1 MAPTDPGTSWQLL
14 RQVRQGDRAALDA
27 LFERHTP
34 GLRRWARGRLPRWAR
49 GVSDTADLVQD
60 VLLNAFRRID
70 AFEAQRKGA
79 LQAYLRQAIQ
89 NRIRDE
95 FRSFSRRAPHDPLE
109 SDRFDDAPS
118 PFDQAVDA
126 ETAARYAKALA
137 RLDEGDR
144 ELIVGRIELGYSYD
158 QLAAA
163 CGRPTAESARLA
175 VRRALLR
182 LAGEMD
188 RG

>member
-1 MAPTDPGTSWQLL
+1 LL
-14 RQVRQGDRAALDA
+14 RQARQGDRDALDA
-27 LFERHTP
+27 LFARHAP

-49 GVSDTADLVQD
+49 GVADTADLVQD
-60 VLLNAFRRID
+60 VLLNAFRRLD
-70 AFEAQRKGA
+70 AFEARRKGA

-89 NRIRDE
+89 NRIHNE
-95 FRSFSRRAPHDPLE
+95 FRTFTRRAPHDPLDT
-109 SDRFDDAPS
+109 DRVDDAPS
-118 PFDQAVDA
+118 PFDRAVDA
-126 ETAARYAKALA
+126 ETTARYKTALA
-137 RLDEGDR
+137 RLDNADR
-144 ELIVGRIELGYSYD
+144 ELIVGRIELDYSYD

-182 LAGEMD
+182 LAAEMD